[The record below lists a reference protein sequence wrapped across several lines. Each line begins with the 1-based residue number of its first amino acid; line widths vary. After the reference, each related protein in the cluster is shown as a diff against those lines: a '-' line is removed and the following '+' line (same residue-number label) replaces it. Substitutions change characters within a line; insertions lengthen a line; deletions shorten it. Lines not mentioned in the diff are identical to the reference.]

1 MQKKLTSLLVL
12 CLIGLSCLGQTGS
25 TTFQTESIKN
35 LRSAEEHPYVCTFK
49 IYDNDRVD
57 WIQGDVTYDFPITS
71 TDGDLEGQGASLA
84 TFNITKE
91 GKSGKVVIER
101 EESGKMW
108 LTLDLRE
115 GNQMGAYYKFEVSI
129 P

>member
-12 CLIGLSCLGQTGS
+12 CFIGLSCLGQAVA
-25 TTFQTESIKN
+25 TTFQTERIRD
-35 LRSAEEHPYVCTFK
+35 LRSAKEHPYVCTFK
-49 IYDNDRVD
+49 IHGNDRVD

-71 TDGDLEGQGASLA
+71 TDGDLKGEGATLA

-91 GKSGKVVIER
+91 GKSGKVVVER